1 MSHRGAGESASTASQ
16 AGTRKRK
23 WSDELDA
30 LLLREAKLQKPL
42 EKKYGDRG
50 ATYASMASN
59 LNACGRMP
67 WRTDQKHIQG
77 RLQHLMDAR
86 RAHQRVSA
94 RATGIEEEHGE
105 LECLLDDL
113 IDESDRFKASEAE
126 RRDTLRERDM
136 ALAESGRQARELAM
150 SRQAPAGDAE
160 SIDGSDEGGSDVNF
174 EADVNLDVERQERS
188 TATPSS
194 TRSPE
199 FLSGDVEAQV
209 LRLLRENASS
219 VAKQM
224 ERSATT
230 EERRLQAETE
240 REGEKKE
247 FEKKKFEVSL
257 RRIKVEEER
266 ETRLE
271 RQEER
276 QSRMEELRIAGQ
288 KAQTD
293 MMLKMLEMLQSKKF

>member
-1 MSHRGAGESASTASQ
+1 VIPSPVGCFVFLPADSPVLGSTDLLVLPTPTDRLVRGQTQPCHIVEPDRVRLQRARRGHGSGSGQMSLMHFCSGRRSCRSRS
-16 AGTRKRK
+16 R
-23 WSDELDA
+23 
-30 LLLREAKLQKPL
+30 
-42 EKKYGDRG
+42 KKYGDRG

-105 LECLLDDL
+105 VECLLEDL
-113 IDESDRFKASEAE
+113 IDESDRFKASETE
-126 RRDTLRERDM
+126 RCDTLRERDM
-136 ALAESGRQARELAM
+136 ALAESGRKARELAM
-150 SRQAPAGDAE
+150 SRQAPAEDAE
-160 SIDGSDEGGSDVNF
+160 SIDGSDGGGSDVNF
-174 EADVNLDVERQERS
+174 DSDVNLDVEGQERS

-199 FLSGDVEAQV
+199 FFSGDVEAQV
-209 LRLLRENASS
+209 LALLRENASS
-219 VAKQM
+219 VAARM

-240 REGEKKE
+240 REGEKKS
-247 FEKKKFEVSL
+247 FKKRSL
-257 RRIKVEEER
+257 K
-266 ETRLE
+266 
-271 RQEER
+271 
-276 QSRMEELRIAGQ
+276 
-288 KAQTD
+288 
-293 MMLKMLEMLQSKKF
+293 